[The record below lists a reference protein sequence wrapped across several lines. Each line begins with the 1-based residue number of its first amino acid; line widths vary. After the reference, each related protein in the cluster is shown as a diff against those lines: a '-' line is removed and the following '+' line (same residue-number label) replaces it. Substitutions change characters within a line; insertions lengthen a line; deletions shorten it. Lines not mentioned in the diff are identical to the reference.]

1 MKKIFTLF
9 CVIACMSFF
18 CMPAHASVAPATQF
32 ENVDDYGFL
41 RGIDGTDW
49 TYTIKYTYTNYD
61 ITGVDIDIYDSNNAL
76 LGKIN
81 ETFELKETDIRINN
95 VAINPTVTK
104 RFFNGTTAN
113 IEVMLFAYVA
123 TKDYKGRYFNNV
135 YALSVDGSTLQCTIP
150 GNMVLA
156 ENLSPTKTSE
166 NYVMTFFHI
175 ESVKDSI
182 TGLVQ
187 DIHYYEVY
195 EKAAYGETKPKL
207 THTFAIPY
215 DNIKALNDPTPFA
228 MVQNNGKMNYF
239 ITQYEKPYFVPG
251 TSVYEDPI
259 INENNAMII
268 TQYDN
273 KFNVI
278 GETKIP
284 MVKDPDK
291 SFLYTFYQVGSLGG
305 ERDIMMDFNG
315 TGKPVYVVT
324 HDNYETSSDGTV
336 KSYYLY
342 DADGNKINTIA
353 EKVKGTVYLS
363 DIEGQSI
370 QYAFLMSENNKEFI
384 RFVDVPSCEVVAE
397 IDLYNNGSILSNNID
412 RVAKGNAYQYVISLL
427 QGDSQKDGST
437 VQRIAWFNKDGS
449 LSHYDSLNLGKGV
462 ELAQVN
468 IDGALIHPHVF
479 ITDDAYE
486 YLALVKRTQVGTSAK
501 EEVLVLV
508 NNEGKIIEEWKAL
521 NGNALSFITV
531 NNLHS
536 HPTLVCTYTNG
547 PKFVIQFYPLPLI
560 TSPLKGEGTIEN
572 PYQIACF
579 GDFIQIEKEPNA
591 CYKVVNHI
599 DFCNIPFAGL
609 KTPFMGKLDGNNFAF
624 HNLYLEH
631 GGLFNE
637 VIDSAVIENL
647 FLEQPTMTLYAQ
659 DNASGFIANSIRG
672 GANDLGVNSISIM
685 RNIHIIEPT
694 INAHGFTSIV
704 GGLAGEASYYTQI
717 TECSVTDAL
726 FDAVNAEEMGG
737 IAGQLSTA
745 TSVNAAVVTGQLQ
758 GGKTVGGIAAT
769 IGGGE
774 NITNCH
780 VNAGLMG
787 SKTIGGIVGAS
798 ERSIISNCFAEGT
811 ITLRSDRVGELGG
824 ILGRLE
830 EDVLKTDTTIR
841 VKNCL
846 VDVLIFYELE
856 EGETIAAHRIVGST
870 RVDQFEYD
878 WDNIDYNKPQS
889 EWPKI
894 YGDPELCLA
903 NNYVIGDIDVIDNTI
918 AAAHNTTEGETL
930 AATALT
936 TEWLAQHGFALGANI
951 DAPWVMGEALHL
963 WFEGADSTLDIEGIT
978 TTPLVNMVNGTLQ
991 AEGAITVYNLNGMVI
1006 AQGMNTINMQS
1017 LNAGVYIVSVNNNSA
1032 AATCKVL
1039 IP

>member
-1 MKKIFTLF
+1 M
-9 CVIACMSFF
+9 
-18 CMPAHASVAPATQF
+18 
-32 ENVDDYGFL
+32 
-41 RGIDGTDW
+41 
-49 TYTIKYTYTNYD
+49 
-61 ITGVDIDIYDSNNAL
+61 
-76 LGKIN
+76 
-81 ETFELKETDIRINN
+81 
-95 VAINPTVTK
+95 
-104 RFFNGTTAN
+104 
-113 IEVMLFAYVA
+113 
-123 TKDYKGRYFNNV
+123 
-135 YALSVDGSTLQCTIP
+135 
-150 GNMVLA
+150 
-156 ENLSPTKTSE
+156 
-166 NYVMTFFHI
+166 
-175 ESVKDSI
+175 
-182 TGLVQ
+182 
-187 DIHYYEVY
+187 
-195 EKAAYGETKPKL
+195 
-207 THTFAIPY
+207 
-215 DNIKALNDPTPFA
+215 
-228 MVQNNGKMNYF
+228 
-239 ITQYEKPYFVPG
+239 
-251 TSVYEDPI
+251 
-259 INENNAMII
+259 
-268 TQYDN
+268 
-273 KFNVI
+273 
-278 GETKIP
+278 
-284 MVKDPDK
+284 
-291 SFLYTFYQVGSLGG
+291 
-305 ERDIMMDFNG
+305 
-315 TGKPVYVVT
+315 
-324 HDNYETSSDGTV
+324 
-336 KSYYLY
+336 
-342 DADGNKINTIA
+342 
-353 EKVKGTVYLS
+353 
-363 DIEGQSI
+363 
-370 QYAFLMSENNKEFI
+370 
-384 RFVDVPSCEVVAE
+384 
-397 IDLYNNGSILSNNID
+397 
-412 RVAKGNAYQYVISLL
+412 
-427 QGDSQKDGST
+427 
-437 VQRIAWFNKDGS
+437 
-449 LSHYDSLNLGKGV
+449 
-462 ELAQVN
+462 
-468 IDGALIHPHVF
+468 
-479 ITDDAYE
+479 
-486 YLALVKRTQVGTSAK
+486 
-501 EEVLVLV
+501 LVLV

-536 HPTLVCTYTNG
+536 HPTLVCTYTSG
-547 PKFVIQFYPLPLI
+547 STVSIQYYPLPLI
-560 TSPLKGEGTIEN
+560 VSPLKGAGTIED

-780 VNAGLMG
+780 VNAVLMG

-798 ERSIISNCFAEGT
+798 ERSIISNCFAEGRL
-811 ITLRSDRVGELGG
+811 IFVGNEQAELGG

-830 EDVLKTDTTIR
+830 EDVLKTDTTMR
-841 VKNCL
+841 VINCL
-846 VDVLIFYELE
+846 SAVELQIE
-856 EGETIAAHRIVGST
+856 QTGETIAAHRIVGST
-870 RVDQFEYD
+870 SINQFEYD
-878 WDNIDYNKPQS
+878 WDNIDYSKPQS

-903 NNYVIGDIDVIDNTI
+903 NNYVIGDVDVIDNTI

-951 DAPWVMGEALHL
+951 DAPWVMDEALHL
-963 WFEGADSTLDIEGIT
+963 WFEGANSTLDIESVV
-978 TTPLVNMVNGTLQ
+978 TTPLVNLVNGTLQ
-991 AEGAITVYNLNGMVI
+991 AEGAITVYNLNGMII

-1017 LNAGVYIVSVNNNSA
+1017 LNAGVYIVSVNNNSS